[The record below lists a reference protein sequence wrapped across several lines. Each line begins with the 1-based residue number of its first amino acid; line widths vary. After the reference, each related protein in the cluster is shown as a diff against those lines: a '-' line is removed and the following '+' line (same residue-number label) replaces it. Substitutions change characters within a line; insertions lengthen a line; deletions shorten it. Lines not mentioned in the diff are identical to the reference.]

1 MKLFKAIISLIFLYG
16 QLTAQTLPVAG
27 NYQKAF
33 DKQTRSLTGKP
44 GPGYWQNTAAYNI
57 DVSFSPVKRIVA
69 GSEQIVY
76 SNNSPDTLKE
86 IWFKLYP
93 NFYQQGAERDQ
104 QINARDVNEGVRI
117 EKMLVKDKAQTPD
130 AFTITGTNMI
140 LKIPALL
147 PGREMKFSIIFSY
160 ILNKTSHVRTGMIDD
175 SSAFIAY
182 FFPRIAVY
190 DDIDG
195 WNTIPYTGT
204 PELYNDFCSFNVNVT
219 VPKNYIVCATGNLL
233 NAGEVYIPQVVQR
246 ISEAEKNDGITKVIT
261 AADLKNGNITTQHAT
276 NTWRFSADSVTDF
289 VFATSNHYIWY
300 ASSLVVDKTTQ
311 RRTRVDAVFNPEHKD
326 YYRVIGFARK
336 TVELMSYTFPAWP
349 YPYPHETVFDGLD
362 QMEYPMMVN
371 DNPLEDKADEIE
383 LTDHEIFHTMFPFY
397 MGINETK
404 YAWMD
409 EGWATIAEW
418 LLSPMI
424 DSTIAPDDYGMESY
438 NSGSNNDFDM
448 PITALSNQQ
457 DDRSYFLNAYAK
469 PAMGYLYVKDMLGDE
484 LFNKALH
491 YYIQQWQGKHPMPLD
506 FFNCMNEGSGKNLN
520 WFWKKWFYDGGI
532 PNLAITNVKQTGKQV
547 SVTVQMKGDKPVPV
561 HLTVYYKNGSTESF
575 NQTIAVWEKSNTTSV
590 EFQAK
595 TSISKIILG
604 EVHDADS
611 DKSNNKWMMK

>member
-16 QLTAQTLPVAG
+16 QLTAQILPVAG

-76 SNNSPDTLKE
+76 SNNSPDTLTE

-147 PGREMKFSIIFSY
+147 PGREMKFSITFSY

-233 NAGEVYIPQVVQR
+233 NAEEVYVPQVVQR

-261 AADLKNGNITTQHAT
+261 AADLRNGNITTQHAT